1 MFQDMKTCSDR
12 AERRAE
18 SGDEVLV
25 LQNVGGWVRG
35 HLGWLPLFGVE
46 DAEGVPLFE
55 LVQPAWSKDVS
66 EFRNQ
71 TPPPRRRRSDEAAA
85 TDKKLLTP
93 QPVARPVRAQPEHL
107 RSPIGTPSNASQ
119 ATSPSHGPSSPCAS
133 SPEQLSSS
141 LLQAP
146 PGLPLPPPGLP
157 LPPPGLPPLTAT
169 APTTPPPT
177 PAVST
182 HNYNNNNND
191 NNNNNNDSN
200 TNHTRSDLPR
210 LDSLLRLVHP
220 LPTPAPTEP
229 PSATLPPVLPPV
241 LPPPNSPVLLPA
253 PVQEHWASSG
263 EAMWAALD
271 EEPLHAEAHQQQLQQ
286 IQLDGWHPD
295 GNFSAGWEQQTP
307 AADLFAAGFHAA
319 AAAYAAYAVEEAHRH
334 GRVEGFALSQQP
346 QFHEWQQQD
355 WQQELQQQQQHQED
369 WQQEL
374 PQYNEWQQELQVQG
388 HWDSQNWLHAEF
400 QLQLQQQQQQ
410 QQQQH
415 QWPEQLPAGPKPEPV
430 RLSLAEAVPATTAA
444 P

>member
-1 MFQDMKTCSDR
+1 
-12 AERRAE
+12 
-18 SGDEVLV
+18 
-25 LQNVGGWVRG
+25 
-35 HLGWLPLFGVE
+35 FGVE

-55 LVQPAWSKDVS
+55 LVQPAWSKDAPAAQDLEQQRKQQQQQHQQQQPAAQDSEQKPRQDVS

-71 TPPPRRRRSDEAAA
+71 TPPPRRRRSDEAAG

-93 QPVARPVRAQPEHL
+93 QPVARPASKIILASAATTSTIITTTKTAATPTTAAAVALAAKTGAAALAAAKAVAEQAVESKRANASVAASLQLQLIDMVRAQPEHL

-119 ATSPSHGPSSPCAS
+119 ATSPSH
-133 SPEQLSSS
+133 
-141 LLQAP
+141 
-146 PGLPLPPPGLP
+146 
-157 LPPPGLPPLTAT
+157 
-169 APTTPPPT
+169 
-177 PAVST
+177 
-182 HNYNNNNND
+182 
-191 NNNNNNDSN
+191 
-200 TNHTRSDLPR
+200 
-210 LDSLLRLVHP
+210 
-220 LPTPAPTEP
+220 
-229 PSATLPPVLPPV
+229 VLPPV

-355 WQQELQQQQQHQED
+355 WQQELQQQQQQHQELPQYNE

-410 QQQQH
+410 QQPQHQH
-415 QWPEQLPAGPKPEPV
+415 QWPEQLSAATILGSKPEPV
-430 RLSLAEAVPATTAA
+430 RLLVCPNHVIQNTDHTKQQQATHNKL
-444 P
+444 

>member
-1 MFQDMKTCSDR
+1 
-12 AERRAE
+12 
-18 SGDEVLV
+18 
-25 LQNVGGWVRG
+25 
-35 HLGWLPLFGVE
+35 
-46 DAEGVPLFE
+46 
-55 LVQPAWSKDVS
+55 
-66 EFRNQ
+66 
-71 TPPPRRRRSDEAAA
+71 
-85 TDKKLLTP
+85 
-93 QPVARPVRAQPEHL
+93 VRAQPEHL

-146 PGLPLPPPGLP
+146 PGLPLP
-157 LPPPGLPPLTAT
+157 
-169 APTTPPPT
+169 
-177 PAVST
+177 
-182 HNYNNNNND
+182 
-191 NNNNNNDSN
+191 
-200 TNHTRSDLPR
+200 
-210 LDSLLRLVHP
+210 
-220 LPTPAPTEP
+220 
-229 PSATLPPVLPPV
+229 PPVLPPV

-430 RLSLAEAVPATTAA
+430 RLLVCPNHVIQNTDHSK
-444 P
+444 